1 MLTSISFSL
10 QSRLTV
16 KRQVAQKQYAG
27 QRLDDSNYIVISNLS
42 TVMRHRP
49 LSTETHSERPITAG
63 GGQAGGGQ
71 AVICMRSIE

>member
-1 MLTSISFSL
+1 
-10 QSRLTV
+10 
-16 KRQVAQKQYAG
+16 VAQKQYAG
-27 QRLDDSNYIVISNLS
+27 QTLDDSNNIVISNLS

-71 AVICMRSIE
+71 ALVVIKL